1 MVLPE
6 AIVLYTVIVLSLA
19 GLAVGAFF
27 VLKASPLSE
36 EEKEKRR
43 RAHLSRVGRVV
54 EARILDILDSH
65 GEHGGEF
72 ALLSYR
78 YSVRGVDYE
87 AVQDVRFHQ
96 EKLDLSQIAAGQ
108 SASVKYDPQ
117 NVVNSIVLAEDWSGI

>member
-6 AIVLYTVIVLSLA
+6 GIVLYTVIVLSLA

-27 VLKASPLSE
+27 VLKASPLTD

-43 RAHLSRVGRVV
+43 RARLNRIGRVGD
-54 EARILDILDSH
+54 ARILDILDSH

-96 EKLDLSQIAAGQ
+96 QKIDFSQIAAGQ
-108 SASVKYDPQ
+108 TAAVKYDPQ

>member
-6 AIVLYTVIVLSLA
+6 GIVLYAIIALSLA
-19 GLAVGAFF
+19 GLTIGALF
-27 VLKASPLSE
+27 VLKASPLTD

-43 RAHLSRVGRVV
+43 RAHLSRVGRVG
-54 EARILDILDSH
+54 EARVIDILDPH

-72 ALLSYR
+72 AMLSYR

-96 EKLDLSQIAAGQ
+96 QQLDLSQIAAGQ

-117 NVVNSIVLAEDWSGI
+117 NVVNSIILAEDWSGI